1 MTPTL
6 IALAGKSRAGKG
18 TCATYLA
25 ELAAADGF
33 TSFERQL
40 SDNGKWHLARI
51 FFPEISRVDA
61 VAWFEEQKRRP
72 DTPWVSFH
80 DGSRATIIRDD
91 GMKAEMAEQ
100 PLQKFI
106 QHGLQE
112 GGRDIFG
119 EHFWTDMILPIS
131 SAWTDTDHNA
141 SGYFWEEGFFDE
153 ESGLQAEDEQGETWT
168 DLAIISDLRQANEA
182 ERVRQ
187 CGGLVV
193 EIHRPDIDD
202 GYVTGKDHI
211 TERGLS
217 EELVDYHLHSTGD
230 LDYFREI
237 VTEMYQQIVRP
248 RLEENR

>member
-1 MTPTL
+1 MPPTL
-6 IALAGKSRAGKG
+6 IALAGKSRVGKG
-18 TCATYLA
+18 TCAAYLA

-51 FFPEISRVDA
+51 FFPDISRADA
-61 VAWFEEQKRRP
+61 VKFFEELKQEPWVELMLVSRP
-72 DTPWVSFH
+72 DRGVDPYQV
-80 DGSRATIIRDD
+80 IRR
-91 GMKAEMAEQ
+91 Q

-119 EHFWTDMILPIS
+119 EHFWTNMILPIS
-131 SAWTDTDHNA
+131 SAWTDTDHNV

-168 DLAIISDLRQANEA
+168 DLAIISDLRQPNEA

-187 CGGLVV
+187 CGGLVI
-193 EIHRPDIDD
+193 EIHRPDVDD

-211 TERGLS
+211 TEQGLP
-217 EELVDYHLHSTGD
+217 EELVDYHLHSTGS
-230 LDYFREI
+230 LNYFREI
-237 VTEMYQQIVRP
+237 VTEMYRRIVLS
-248 RLEENR
+248 RLKEN